1 MRVPGYPRPSTPARS
16 RLGTSKLHVRLSAVG
31 VRRAVLVTVFIVV
44 VIASS
49 AATLVLLTDVALF
62 LALAVWI
69 APVVVLI
76 PYAHPSVERRHYG
89 VGTVAAALILPAVTA
104 IWVLWLVI
112 IHSH

>member
-1 MRVPGYPRPSTPARS
+1 
-16 RLGTSKLHVRLSAVG
+16 VG
-31 VRRAVLVTVFIVV
+31 GRRAVLVTVFIVV

-49 AATLVLLTDVALF
+49 ATTLVLLTDVALS

-69 APVVVLI
+69 APVLVLI
-76 PYAHPSVERRHYG
+76 PYAYPSDGRRHYG

>member
-1 MRVPGYPRPSTPARS
+1 
-16 RLGTSKLHVRLSAVG
+16 LHARLSAVG
-31 VRRAVLVTVFIVV
+31 GRRAVLITVFIVV

-49 AATLVLLTDVALF
+49 ATTLVLLTDVALF
-62 LALAVWI
+62 LALAIWI

-76 PYAHPSVERRHYG
+76 PFAYPSVERRHYG
-89 VGTVAAALILPAVTA
+89 VGTVVAALILPTVTA